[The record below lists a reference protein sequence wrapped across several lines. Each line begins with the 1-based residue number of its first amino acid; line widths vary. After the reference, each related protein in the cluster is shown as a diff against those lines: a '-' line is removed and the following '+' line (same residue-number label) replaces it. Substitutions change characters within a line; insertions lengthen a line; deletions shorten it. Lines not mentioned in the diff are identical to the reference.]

1 MEKRVNGKQDG
12 MGKSD
17 AALLVFN
24 IPFSITIIST
34 ADELYHWN
42 RSHVSFTFNKIINM
56 KRFAA
61 GLLLLTVL
69 PLLTFSQ
76 QEYKGTVTLVRKG
89 PDNNAAYYTNKI
101 TMKVDAGGSAVLT
114 ANLKFGPRSEPE
126 DYISFNGSISGT
138 FDGNELSLTGPL
150 NQAMQDGK
158 NFTEAAVTT
167 RVSGQKQGDEITGT
181 FYMRYDGK
189 EENTMTFVLRPGEL
203 VPELLFPLGK
213 SPKVFNKGWLFGASF
228 KITGNNNEEIDLSEE
243 IEWSGSGN
251 FEPDKG
257 ASSRP
262 AFSSVGE
269 NKIILT
275 AEYEGKKYSKE
286 YKVITVDANRYARVG
301 SYAMC
306 PADGHGSMA
315 CPFKVL
321 GPVMTGNANVLI
333 NGLPVAC
340 EGDRGRHAS
349 CAGPNTFTITGGD
362 PEVLIN
368 GKRVATMG
376 SQTTH
381 CGGIGSIISVESMVT
396 DKLAALSTD
405 VSFTDKQGNKITGTA
420 KPVAGTKMITG
431 PNGLVLISP
440 DKNTVLMIL
449 PNCQAFINGND
460 DNAMTVTLE
469 NGQLFV
475 NGQPGDNNKQLL
487 IETFNE
493 TLVKKGTRFLFSHSK
508 DSSRLIVYEG
518 EVEVTLKK
526 DNSTVL
532 VPAGKVYFNDFKNAY
547 TIADT
552 VQFQSAAQLMA
563 IPKDSAYWQLPK
575 PEVATTE
582 TATDKPADFME
593 LLKKYWYIA
602 AGGLLLILLL
612 VVVGKRK
619 KGSTS

>member
-1 MEKRVNGKQDG
+1 
-12 MGKSD
+12 
-17 AALLVFN
+17 
-24 IPFSITIIST
+24 
-34 ADELYHWN
+34 
-42 RSHVSFTFNKIINM
+42 M

-69 PLLTFSQ
+69 PLISLSQ
-76 QEYKGTVTLVRKG
+76 QEYKGTVTLVKRG

-101 TMKVDAGGSAVLT
+101 TMKVDAGGSAVFT
-114 ANLKFGPRSEPE
+114 ANLRFGPRSEPD

-138 FDGNELSLTGPL
+138 FDGNQLSLLGPL

-158 NFTEAAVTT
+158 DFTEAAVTT

-189 EENTMTFVLRPGEL
+189 EETTMTFVLRPGEL

-228 KITGNNNEEIDLSEE
+228 TITGKDNKEIDLSEQ
-243 IEWSGSGN
+243 IEWSGSGS
-251 FEPDKG
+251 FEPGKG

-286 YKVITVDANRYARVG
+286 YKVTTVDANLYARVG
-301 SYAMC
+301 SYAKC
-306 PADGHGSMA
+306 PADAHGCA
-315 CPFKVL
+315 ADPLPVL
-321 GPVMTGNANVLI
+321 GPVITGNANVLI

-340 EGDRGRHAS
+340 EGDRGRHAV

-362 PEVLIN
+362 DEVLIN
-368 GKRVATMG
+368 GKRVAKVG

-381 CGGIGSIISVESMVT
+381 CGGMGTIISVESMAT

-405 VSFTDKQGNKITGTA
+405 VSFTDKQGNKITGTS
-420 KPVAGTKMITG
+420 KPAAGTKMVTG

-449 PNCQAFINGND
+449 PNCQALITGND
-460 DNAMTVTLE
+460 GNSMAVTLE
-469 NGQLFV
+469 NGQLLI
-475 NGQPGDNNKQLL
+475 NGEPGDGNKKLV

-518 EVEVTLKK
+518 EVEVTLKG
-526 DNSTVL
+526 DNSTIL
-532 VPAGKVYFNDFKNAY
+532 VPAGKVYFNDFKNPY
-547 TIADT
+547 SIADT
-552 VQFQSAAQLMA
+552 LEFQAASQLMN

-575 PEVATTE
+575 QEATTTE
-582 TATDKPADFME
+582 TATDKPAGFLE
-593 LLKKYWYIA
+593 ILKKYWYVG
-602 AGGLLLILLL
+602 AGVLVLIVLM

-619 KGSTS
+619 KS